1 MSILARLVIL
11 VLLALAPAIA
21 AHAINEILLN
31 RDRKQEIHLTASID
45 AQVRN
50 TELDS
55 VVGGIQHLLGAVARL
70 PAVASLDGLSC
81 DEQLEVV
88 TKEYRKEI
96 ILMAADVKGA
106 VRCSSLPRHVGTAVA
121 DHGIFH
127 EVIGS
132 GQFRVGEYATNPIT
146 SAKALSFGY
155 PIDGGSG
162 GPTGVVIAYLSLDWL
177 GSDLQRV
184 AFLPGRTLTVT
195 DRNGVV
201 LAQAPGRDLGVGQ
214 QLPTSLLGM
223 INAAAPGAVEM
234 TVQGR
239 PALYGYVPITVPPA
253 NIYVLYGIEQNIAF
267 EPIYHA
273 RWRGIALS
281 LLSVL
286 GALII
291 AWLVGVRFIRRPVR
305 RLLDAAQSWQ
315 RGDFSVRAN
324 LGGRSSEIVDLGL
337 AFDSM
342 AAKLA
347 LHEQQLE
354 SANRIKDIILAAAG
368 HDLRQPLQVISM
380 TISALSR
387 RPLTDR
393 ESRHVERADKAID
406 QLVGALD
413 ELIEVSRVRYGM
425 AQPQR
430 QPVILDRLL
439 QAIGEQWSTKAIE
452 KGLRFRVR
460 RCDATVESDPRMLS
474 TILHN
479 LIGNAIKYTDRGGI
493 LIGCRRRGAELWI
506 EVYDSGIGIP
516 EDRIETIFGELH
528 QLDPKREGLGLGL
541 WIARS
546 TAEVLG
552 HELSV
557 RSDVGRG
564 SRFRVVVPLRTAR
577 TRNQAVPSP
586 ARITAH

>member
-11 VLLALAPAIA
+11 VLLALAPALA
-21 AHAINEILLN
+21 AHAINEFLLN
-31 RDRKQEIHLTASID
+31 RDREQEIHLTASID

-55 VVGGIQHLLGAVARL
+55 VVRGIQHLLGAVVRI
-70 PAVASLDGLSC
+70 PAIASLDGSSC

-96 ILMAADVKGA
+96 VLIAVDVKGA
-106 VRCSSLPRHVGTAVA
+106 VRCSSLPRHFGTAVA

-132 GQFRVGEYATNPIT
+132 GQFTVGGYEINPIT

-155 PIDGGSG
+155 PIDGGPG
-162 GPTGVVIAYLSLDWL
+162 GPAGVLIAYLALDWL

-184 AFLPGRTLTVT
+184 PFLPGRTLTVT

-201 LAQAPGRDLGVGQ
+201 LAQAPSRELGVGQ
-214 QLPTSLLGM
+214 KPAAPLLGM
-223 INAAAPGAVEM
+223 INAAAPGVVEM
-234 TVQGR
+234 MVHGR
-239 PALYGYVPITVPPA
+239 PVLYGYVPITVPPA
-253 NIYVLYGIEQNIAF
+253 NIYVLYGIEQDVAF

-273 RWRGIALS
+273 TWRSAALS

-315 RGDFSVRAN
+315 RSDFSVRAS
-324 LGGRSSEIVDLGL
+324 LGGRSSEITELGL

-342 AAKLA
+342 AAKLQ
-347 LHEQQLE
+347 LHEQQLA

-393 ESRHVERADKAID
+393 ESRYVERSDRAID

-430 QPVILDRLL
+430 EPVMLGRLL
-439 QAIGEQWSTKAIE
+439 QAIAEQWSTKAVE

-479 LIGNAIKYTDRGGI
+479 LIGNAIKYTNRGGI
-493 LIGCRRRGAELWI
+493 LIGCRCRGAELWI

-528 QLDPKREGLGLGL
+528 QLDPTREGLGLGL

-557 RSDVGRG
+557 RSSVGRG
-564 SRFRVVVPLRTAR
+564 SRFRVVVPLGAAR
-577 TRNQAVPSP
+577 SEIR
-586 ARITAH
+586 

>member
-1 MSILARLVIL
+1 MSILVRLVVL
-11 VLLALAPAIA
+11 VLLALVPAIA
-21 AHAINEILLN
+21 AHAINEFLLN
-31 RDRKQEIHLTASID
+31 RDRQQEVRLTASID

-55 VVGGIQHLLGAVARL
+55 VVGGIQHLLGAVVRL
-70 PAVASLDGLSC
+70 PAVASLDGSSC
-81 DEQLEVV
+81 GEQLAIV
-88 TKEYRKEI
+88 TKEYGKEFVLI
-96 ILMAADVKGA
+96 AADSDGA
-106 VRCSSLPRHVGTAVA
+106 AVCSNVPHRLGTTVA
-121 DHGIFH
+121 DSGIFR

-132 GQFRVGEYATNPIT
+132 GQFKAGQYDLNPIT

-155 PIDGGSG
+155 PIGGGAG
-162 GPTGVVIAYLSLDWL
+162 GPSGAVIAYLSLDWL
-177 GSDLQRV
+177 GSDLRRV
-184 AFLPGRTLTVT
+184 PFLPGRTLTIT

-201 LAQAPGRDLGVGQ
+201 LAQAPKRDFGVGQ
-214 QLPTSLLGM
+214 KLPTSLLGM

-239 PALYGYVPITVPPA
+239 PMLYGYVPITVPPA
-253 NIYVLYGIEQNIAF
+253 NIYVLYAIEQNIAF
-267 EPIYHA
+267 APIYHA

-286 GALII
+286 GALVI

-324 LGGRSSEIVDLGL
+324 LGGRSSEIVDLGA

-342 AAKLA
+342 AAKLE

-354 SANRIKDIILAAAG
+354 SANRIKDIVLAAAG
-368 HDLRQPLQVISM
+368 HDLRQPLQIISM
-380 TISALSR
+380 TVSVLAR

-393 ESRHVERADKAID
+393 ESRYVERADKAID

-430 QPVILDRLL
+430 QPVMFGRLL
-439 QAIGEQWSTKAIE
+439 QEIGEQWSTKAVE

-460 RCDATVESDPRMLS
+460 RCDTTVESDPRMLS

-557 RSDVGRG
+557 RSTVGRG
-564 SRFRVVVPLRTAR
+564 SRFRIVVPLGTAR
-577 TRNQAVPSP
+577 ARDQVVPSS
-586 ARITAH
+586 ARMTAR